1 MAVMTGWDLFEDLLN
16 AQDEQLRMNRMHTHR
31 FDQRTRYDPAM
42 SGQAW
47 APAVDITERKDAYL
61 VAVDLPGV
69 RIGDLEITFQ
79 DGVLTIQGQR
89 QFMADSSEER
99 VHRAESRYG
108 AFRRSVMMPTHV
120 RADGIEASTED
131 GVLQIL
137 VPKAEEIH
145 AKRIEVRVAGER
157 GALAAGDEAL
167 PPSDA

>member
-1 MAVMTGWDLFEDLLN
+1 
-16 AQDEQLRMNRMHTHR
+16 
-31 FDQRTRYDPAM
+31 
-42 SGQAW
+42 
-47 APAVDITERKDAYL
+47 
-61 VAVDLPGV
+61 
-69 RIGDLEITFQ
+69 
-79 DGVLTIQGQR
+79 
-89 QFMADSSEER
+89 
-99 VHRAESRYG
+99 
-108 AFRRSVMMPTHV
+108 MMPTHV